1 MSILDTIKKGY
12 LYTKTSAGFLKL
24 LPRTLAELVSLNDG
38 SNLENTISS
47 IKTTLNSL
55 KTGANAT
62 VVNNLT
68 TTASGTVLD
77 GRQGK
82 VLNDTIGSLSSL
94 STSVKTSIVNAI
106 NSLKIVVDGKLN
118 TKNVVNNL
126 TTTAQGYA
134 LDARQGSVI
143 AAKLNTAN
151 VINNLVTTAAGYA
164 LDARQGKALS
174 DKITTLNSNITPTT
188 VTLATGVRLTR
199 CGRHRVLHIV
209 EATSAADGTI
219 ATLPAR
225 DRPANYVMCSATY
238 KGQTRGDYFVSVTP
252 ATGATV
258 AGKVGMFY
266 GGNHQQQVTGPYI
279 VACLDWYV

>member
-68 TTASGTVLD
+68 TTSSGTVLD

-106 NSLKIVVDGKLN
+106 NSLKTVVDGKLN
-118 TKNVVNNL
+118 TKNVV
-126 TTTAQGYA
+126 
-134 LDARQGSVI
+134 
-143 AAKLNTAN
+143 
-151 VINNLVTTAAGYA
+151 NNLVTTAAGYA

-188 VTLATGVRLTR
+188 VTLATGVTLRR
-199 CGRHRVLHIV
+199 CGRHSTLHIV
-209 EATSAADGTI
+209 NATSSADGTI
-219 ATLPAR
+219 ATLPAT
-225 DRPANYVMCSATY
+225 DRPTYYIMCSASY
-238 KGQTRGDYFVSVTP
+238 KGQTRGDYFVSITP
-252 ATGATV
+252 TSHSTL

-266 GGNHQQQVTGPYI
+266 GGDHPQQVTGPYI